1 KNKELPPQR
10 LPIALSFLIAS
21 AFARYMDGRAHCA
34 SKDTSRREPEEYF
47 RRVKFRWKDSRPET
61 GDNAQRTLLTR
72 RTQGLPRAAAQNL
85 LSSRANHD
93 TQLQN
98 FRMSG
103 EKLTGTPRAVTKT
116 NLHEAVLSSD
126 LMRSLQA
133 Y

>member
-1 KNKELPPQR
+1 MWSCKNKELPPQR

-34 SKDTSRREPEEYF
+34 SEDTSRREPEEYF

-103 EKLTGTPRAVTKT
+103 EKLNGHPTCRYE
-116 NLHEAVLSSD
+116 N
-126 LMRSLQA
+126 
-133 Y
+133 